1 MATSVR
7 PAPELAPCA
16 TLLRVTTTFVTGGT
30 GFIGEAFV
38 RCMRGAGHRVRV
50 LSRSTPSAAK
60 VRSLGAEVVEG
71 DLLVPGPW
79 QDVAREAEHVVH
91 LAQPQAFGGR
101 VSRARAEA
109 YRKGR
114 ERMDRHLLDVLD
126 PKVVKRVVYVSGTSY
141 YGNLGV
147 QLRDETATPVP
158 RGFGPY
164 IAGAIEALS
173 RDLDR
178 GLPIVTAFP
187 GYVYGDG
194 SWFREYILAP
204 LSRGQRINT
213 IARRSRFGSPIHVDD
228 CARAIFHLFDHG
240 TTGER
245 YFVVDDR
252 PIQWS
257 SFYEKAAAT
266 MSTEVHV
273 RRIPVFLLRWLV
285 GSVVTDSVLSDAV
298 LSNAKLKALGFV
310 HRFPTID
317 EGIPDVIAHMR
328 LVKK

>member
-1 MATSVR
+1 M
-7 PAPELAPCA
+7 
-16 TLLRVTTTFVTGGT
+16 
-30 GFIGEAFV
+30 
-38 RCMRGAGHRVRV
+38 
-50 LSRSTPSAAK
+50 
-60 VRSLGAEVVEG
+60 GAELVEG
-71 DLLVPGPW
+71 DLLVRGPW
-79 QDVAREAEHVVH
+79 QEAARTAEHVVH

-109 YRKGR
+109 YRVGR
-114 ERMDRHLLDVLD
+114 ERMDRNLLDVLD
-126 PKVVKRVVYVSGTSY
+126 PEVVKRVVYVSGTSY
-141 YGNLGV
+141 YGNLG
-147 QLRDETATPVP
+147 LEPHDESATPVP
-158 RGFGPY
+158 RGWGPY
-164 IAGAIEALS
+164 VAGAIEALA

-213 IARRSRFGSPIHVDD
+213 IAGRSRFGSPIHVHD
-228 CARAIFHLFDHG
+228 CARAIAHLFDHG
-240 TTGER
+240 KVGER

-257 SFYEKAAAT
+257 SFYERAAAT
-266 MSTEVHV
+266 MNAVV
-273 RRIPVFLLRWLV
+273 RLRRIPVFLLRLLV
-285 GSVVTDSVLSDAV
+285 GPVVTDSILSDAV
-298 LSNAKLKALGFV
+298 LSNAKLKSLGFA

-328 LVKK
+328 PIRAR